1 MIRNPTAMKVAV
13 KKDTGAEDLN
23 IEKGKILLRRN
34 IPCHPTGWLPVF
46 PVRYPIDICR
56 SCPPVAL
63 KWAKWGQLIVYHY
76 RGS

>member
-1 MIRNPTAMKVAV
+1 MKVAV
-13 KKDTGAEDLN
+13 KKDTGAEDLR

-56 SCPPVAL
+56 SCQPAAL
-63 KWAKWGQLIVYHY
+63 
-76 RGS
+76 